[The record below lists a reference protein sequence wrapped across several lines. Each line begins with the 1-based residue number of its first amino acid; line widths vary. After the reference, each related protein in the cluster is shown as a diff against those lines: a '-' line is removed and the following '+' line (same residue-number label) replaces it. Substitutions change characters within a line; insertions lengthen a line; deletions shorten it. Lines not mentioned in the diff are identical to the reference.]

1 MPSHAPLAISM
12 VVLAVRRARS
22 ESCKMRIVPILIA
35 ILVSALIYTFVFE
48 RERLLALLPTPA
60 PAASETES
68 DTPDTDAPSRTP
80 DKVGV
85 VAIHSQ
91 ARAIDSAVILRGR
104 TEADRFVELRA
115 ETSGLVISEPLRKGA
130 FVAKGDLLCRL
141 DPAARNANLAEA
153 RARLAEALTRV
164 PEAEAR
170 AQEARAQLAE
180 AEINANAAENL
191 ERDGFASQTRVAA
204 TRAEVSS
211 ARASVQ
217 SASSGL
223 EAARAGIESARAAIS
238 AAESEI
244 ARLEITAP
252 FEGVLETDTAEIGSL
267 LQPGALC
274 ATVLQLDPIALV
286 GFVSEMQVGRVQRGA
301 MATARLASGQT
312 VEGRVTFLSRA
323 ADNTTRTFRVE
334 IKVPNPDLTLRDGET
349 AEIMIS
355 AEGKTAHL
363 LPQSALTLDDEGT
376 LGVRLVD
383 GESRALFAP
392 ITLLRDTPQGVWMTG
407 LPDSADVIVIG
418 QEYVTDGVPVRPA
431 FQELG
436 Q

>member
-1 MPSHAPLAISM
+1 
-12 VVLAVRRARS
+12 
-22 ESCKMRIVPILIA
+22 MRLIPILIA
-35 ILVSALIYTFVFE
+35 IVVSALIYAFVFE
-48 RERLLALLPTPA
+48 RERLVALLSAPA
-60 PAASETES
+60 PEATAPAGES
-68 DTPDTDAPSRTP
+68 ATAPSTEQS
-80 DKVGV
+80 KVGV
-85 VAIHSQ
+85 VAIHSK
-91 ARAIDSAVILRGR
+91 ARVIDSAVILRGR
-104 TEADRFVELRA
+104 TEANRLVELRA

-141 DPAARNANLAEA
+141 DPAARNATLAEA
-153 RARLAEALTRV
+153 RARLAEAKTRV

-170 AQEARAQLAE
+170 TLEARAQLEE

-191 ERDGFASQTRVAA
+191 ERGGFASQTRVAA

-211 ARASVQ
+211 ARAAVQ

-244 ARLEITAP
+244 ERLEITAP

-274 ATVLQLDPIALV
+274 ATVLQLDPITLV
-286 GFVSEMQVGRVQRGA
+286 GFVSEMQVSRVERGA
-301 MATARLASGQT
+301 MATARLASGQSA
-312 VEGRVTFLSRA
+312 EGRVTFLSRA

-334 IKVPNPDLTLRDGET
+334 IEVPNPDLGLRDGET

-383 GESRALFAP
+383 GESRALFTP
-392 ITLLRDTPQGVWMTG
+392 VTLLRDTPQGVWMTG
-407 LPDSADVIVIG
+407 LPESADVIVIG
-418 QEYVTDGVPVRPA
+418 QEYVTDGVPVKPTY
-431 FQELG
+431 QELG

>member
-1 MPSHAPLAISM
+1 
-12 VVLAVRRARS
+12 
-22 ESCKMRIVPILIA
+22 MRLIPILIA
-35 ILVSALIYTFVFE
+35 IVVSALIYAFVFE
-48 RERLLALLPTPA
+48 RERLVALLPAPA
-60 PAASETES
+60 PEATAPADESAAALSTEQS
-68 DTPDTDAPSRTP
+68 
-80 DKVGV
+80 KVGV
-85 VAIHSQ
+85 VAIHSK
-91 ARAIDSAVILRGR
+91 ARVIDSAVILRGR
-104 TEADRFVELRA
+104 TEANRLVELRA

-141 DPAARNANLAEA
+141 DPAARNATLAEA
-153 RARLAEALTRV
+153 RARLAEAKTRV

-170 AQEARAQLAE
+170 TLEARAQLEE

-191 ERDGFASQTRVAA
+191 ERGGFASQTRVAA

-211 ARASVQ
+211 ARAAVQ

-244 ARLEITAP
+244 ERLEITAP

-274 ATVLQLDPIALV
+274 ATVLQLDPITLV
-286 GFVSEMQVGRVQRGA
+286 GFVSEMQVARVERGA
-301 MATARLASGQT
+301 MATARLASGQSA
-312 VEGRVTFLSRA
+312 EGRVTFLSRA

-334 IKVPNPDLTLRDGET
+334 IEVPNPDLGLRDGET

-383 GESRALFAP
+383 GESRALFTP
-392 ITLLRDTPQGVWMTG
+392 VTLLRDTPQGVWMTG
-407 LPDSADVIVIG
+407 LPESADVIVIG
-418 QEYVTDGVPVRPA
+418 QEYVTDGVSVKPTY
-431 FQELG
+431 QELG

>member
-1 MPSHAPLAISM
+1 
-12 VVLAVRRARS
+12 
-22 ESCKMRIVPILIA
+22 MRLVPVLIA
-35 ILVSALIYTFVFE
+35 ILVSALIYAFVFE
-48 RERLLALLPTPA
+48 RERLVALLPAPA
-60 PAASETES
+60 PVADETASARAEAE
-68 DTPDTDAPSRTP
+68 APSTAP

-91 ARAIDSAVILRGR
+91 ARVIDSTVILRGR
-104 TEADRFVELRA
+104 TEADRLVELRA

-141 DPAARNANLAEA
+141 DPAARTANLAEA
-153 RARLAEALTRV
+153 RARLAEAMTRV

-170 AQEARAQLAE
+170 TAEARAQLTE
-180 AEINANAAENL
+180 AEINVNAAENL
-191 ERDGFASQTRVAA
+191 ERGGFASQTRVAA
-204 TRAEVSS
+204 TRAELSS
-211 ARASVQ
+211 ARAAVQ

-286 GFVSEMQVGRVQRGA
+286 GFVSEMQVARVERGA
-301 MATARLASGQT
+301 MATARLASGHT

-334 IKVPNPDLTLRDGET
+334 IEVPNPDLTLRDGET

-376 LGVRLVD
+376 LGVRIVD
-383 GESRALFAP
+383 GESHALFTP

-407 LPDSADVIVIG
+407 LPESADVIVIG

>member
-1 MPSHAPLAISM
+1 
-12 VVLAVRRARS
+12 
-22 ESCKMRIVPILIA
+22 MRLIPILIA
-35 ILVSALIYTFVFE
+35 IVVSALIYAFVFE
-48 RERLLALLPTPA
+48 RERLVALLSAPA
-60 PAASETES
+60 PEATAPTDESAAAPITEQS
-68 DTPDTDAPSRTP
+68 
-80 DKVGV
+80 KVGV
-85 VAIHSQ
+85 VAIHSK
-91 ARAIDSAVILRGR
+91 ARVIDSAVILRGR
-104 TEADRFVELRA
+104 TEANRLVELRA

-141 DPAARNANLAEA
+141 DPAARNATLAEA
-153 RARLAEALTRV
+153 RARLAEAKTRV

-170 AQEARAQLAE
+170 TLEARAQLEE

-191 ERDGFASQTRVAA
+191 ERGGFASQTRVAA

-211 ARASVQ
+211 AKASVQ

-223 EAARAGIESARAAIS
+223 EAARAGIESARAAVS

-274 ATVLQLDPIALV
+274 ATVLQLDPITLV
-286 GFVSEMQVGRVQRGA
+286 GFVSEMQVARVERGA
-301 MATARLASGQT
+301 MATARLASGQSA
-312 VEGRVTFLSRA
+312 EGRVTFLSRA

-334 IKVPNPDLTLRDGET
+334 IEVPNPDLGLRDGET

-383 GESRALFAP
+383 GESRALFTP
-392 ITLLRDTPQGVWMTG
+392 VTLLRDTPQGVWMTG
-407 LPDSADVIVIG
+407 LPESADVIVIG
-418 QEYVTDGVPVRPA
+418 QEYVTDGVPVKPTY
-431 FQELG
+431 QELG

>member
-1 MPSHAPLAISM
+1 
-12 VVLAVRRARS
+12 
-22 ESCKMRIVPILIA
+22 MRIVPILIA
-35 ILVSALIYTFVFE
+35 ILVSALIYAFVFE

-60 PAASETES
+60 PEASETES

-153 RARLAEALTRV
+153 RARLAEAMTRI

-170 AQEARAQLAE
+170 AAEARAQLAE
-180 AEINANAAENL
+180 AEINVNAAENL
-191 ERDGFASQTRVAA
+191 ERGGFASQTRVAA
-204 TRAEVSS
+204 TRADLSS

-223 EAARAGIESARAAIS
+223 EAARAGIESARAAVS

-244 ARLEITAP
+244 ARLEIAAP

-286 GFVSEMQVGRVQRGA
+286 GFVSEMQVARVERGA

-312 VEGRVTFLSRA
+312 VEGRVSFLSRA

-334 IKVPNPDLTLRDGET
+334 IEVPNPELSLRDGET

-355 AEGKTAHL
+355 AEGRTAHL

-376 LGVRLVD
+376 LGVRIVD
-383 GESRALFAP
+383 AESRALFTP

-407 LPDSADVIVIG
+407 LPESADVIVIG
-418 QEYVTDGVPVRPA
+418 QEYVTDGVPVSPA